1 MRETIKKLTPK
12 FLIRIYQL
20 ARYLGITALF
30 FVCRIFPIK
39 KNLVVLCN
47 VWGYGD
53 NAKYVGE
60 ELCRRMG
67 KNKKMELV
75 FVTNHPEQVPKNLP
89 IRALKT
95 NSPSA
100 ISARE
105 FGLRITARKP
115 ILKSVA
121 NSTISSS
128 GTGES
133 R

>member
-12 FLIRIYQL
+12 FLIRIYQF

-60 ELCRRMG
+60 ELCRRM
-67 KNKKMELV
+67 
-75 FVTNHPEQVPKNLP
+75 
-89 IRALKT
+89 
-95 NSPSA
+95 
-100 ISARE
+100 
-105 FGLRITARKP
+105 
-115 ILKSVA
+115 
-121 NSTISSS
+121 
-128 GTGES
+128 
-133 R
+133 